1 MNNDL
6 VSVIIPTY
14 KRIEKL
20 KACIESIKKSTY
32 KNIEIIVINDDPE
45 IDIKKDLER
54 YKVRLLQNK
63 KNMYMSYS
71 KNLGAKISKGKFLF
85 LLDDD
90 NILDK
95 DAISK
100 LVERYNKKRVGV
112 LGPVMYNKNGT
123 LWFSGGKMD
132 WIKFNPTKIK
142 SNKILV
148 KTDVMPNAAFISKKL
163 FMQVNGYDESLPI
176 HGEDVDLLQKLLK
189 IGFDNFIYKKAITIH
204 DYGKLEE
211 HLTPKRLYFVVRS
224 AILLEKRY
232 GSIYKKILFSLYLI
246 VHLSYYFIIYIPKRN
261 NKIKYYNEYING
273 LKDGIV
279 NK

>member
-123 LWFSGGKMD
+123 VWFSGGKMD
-132 WIKFNPTKIK
+132 WIKFNSTKIK